1 MQNCKWRDNFKRL
14 FYAGLASISHS
25 TLTINIPSGSKSV
38 PKTRVGYDEIEPS
51 IFWARFKNITYYFLG
66 VVAICIPHTTCN
78 FLVKIL
84 LKPIFARLSWCEN
97 GWMGKKT
104 WWSCDKNQACEFLV
118 VCNFWKDI
126 RNCARRPLMS
136 RSFTT
141 FTLNPEFFFTF
152 FEVVNWTFVPIELRQ
167 RWGMK
172 VANFINISLWLGYM
186 PDSKH
191 YNNFVGPS
199 LFRT

>member
-1 MQNCKWRDNFKRL
+1 MKLSHQFSEH
-14 FYAGLASISHS
+14 ASKI
-25 TLTINIPSGSKSV
+25 LRI
-38 PKTRVGYDEIEPS
+38 
-51 IFWARFKNITYYFLG
+51 IFGRCCNL
-66 VVAICIPHTTCN
+66 HTTYHVQFSSQNIIEAHFCKA
-78 FLVKIL
+78 FVMRK
-84 LKPIFARLSWCEN
+84 WMN
-97 GWMGKKT
+97 GQKT

-199 LFRT
+199 LAQAY